1 MAVDEGFLQVLA
13 LDLSDARGL
22 AYRFVALQA
31 VVTLLVAGASLAL
44 AGPRA
49 ATSALLGGG
58 ISTAGSLAMALV
70 AFRRPVGANGLL
82 MLTALLVGEFTK
94 LLVVVAL
101 FVVVLTL
108 MKVSPVPMFSAYVAT
123 FLVYWVVFAG
133 LKGGADQPSGREMR

>member
-1 MAVDEGFLQVLA
+1 VLA

-22 AYRFVALQA
+22 AYRFVLAQA
-31 VVTLLVAGASLAL
+31 AVTLLAAAASLVL
-44 AGPRA
+44 AGRQA
-49 ATSALLGGG
+49 AWSALLGGG

-70 AFRRPVGANGLL
+70 AFRRTTGANGVL
-82 MLTALLVGEFTK
+82 MLAALLVGEATK

-123 FLVYWVVFAG
+123 FLVYWVVFASRRRD
-133 LKGGADQPSGREMR
+133 ANPPSGQEMR

>member
-1 MAVDEGFLQVLA
+1 MMGLWQVLA

-31 VVTLLVAGASLAL
+31 VVTLLAAAVSLVL
-44 AGPRA
+44 AGKQA
-49 ATSALLGGG
+49 AASALLGGG

-70 AFRRPVGANGLL
+70 AFRRAVGANGLL
-82 MLTALLVGEFTK
+82 MLAALLIGEATK

-123 FLVYWVVFAG
+123 FLVYWVVFAS
-133 LKGGADQPSGREMR
+133 LKGEMR